1 MKRQSLLVVSFA
13 FLCCNSVFSQELS
26 PTKVAKEKPVQKE
39 EKALNRAT
47 PISQS
52 VHNEPLKT
60 KTNTK
65 ETSVKKE
72 DQPMDRKTIK
82 STKKTSK

>member
-13 FLCCNSVFSQELS
+13 LLCCSTVFSQELS
-26 PTKVAKEKPVQKE
+26 TTKIAKEKPIQKE
-39 EKALNRAT
+39 EKGLNQAT

-60 KTNTK
+60 KTSSK
-65 ETSVKKE
+65 EAPIKKE
-72 DQPMDRKTIK
+72 DQPIDRKTIK
-82 STKKTSK
+82 STKKPSK

>member
-1 MKRQSLLVVSFA
+1 VVSFA

-26 PTKVAKEKPVQKE
+26 TTKVAKEKPIQKE
-39 EKALNRAT
+39 EKGLNRAT

-60 KTNTK
+60 KTNSK
-65 ETSVKKE
+65 ETPVKKE

-82 STKKTSK
+82 SAKKTSK

>member
-13 FLCCNSVFSQELS
+13 FLCCGSVFSQELS
-26 PTKVAKEKPVQKE
+26 TTKVAKEKPVQKE
-39 EKALNRAT
+39 EKGLNQAT

-60 KTNTK
+60 KPNSK

-82 STKKTSK
+82 TTKNI

>member
-13 FLCCNSVFSQELS
+13 FLCCSSVFSQELS
-26 PTKVAKEKPVQKE
+26 ATKIAKEKPIQKE
-39 EKALNRAT
+39 EKGLNRAT

-60 KTNTK
+60 KTNSK
-65 ETSVKKE
+65 ETPIKKE
-72 DQPMDRKTIK
+72 DQPIERKTVK
-82 STKKTSK
+82 LTKKTSR